1 MEFNNFCSLESQHVE
16 RRESFDKKVLTF
28 TKTNLKPKFKAKKNT
43 VNIDNNLSIENQN
56 IDSQTESVTVTH
68 FDNNSTQTNEY
79 IYASP
84 DDLSNNVV
92 NHVINMSGALEN
104 PFEDPNLNNQNND
117 IFLQQVDS
125 FITNN
130 DTNIF
135 SVTNILNSNTYYQ
148 NNINEISNI
157 ANNFTSIAEPNNNVY
172 LNEIY
177 DTFNIEHDL
186 SNIPST

>member
-1 MEFNNFCSLESQHVE
+1 
-16 RRESFDKKVLTF
+16 
-28 TKTNLKPKFKAKKNT
+28 
-43 VNIDNNLSIENQN
+43 
-56 IDSQTESVTVTH
+56 
-68 FDNNSTQTNEY
+68 
-79 IYASP
+79 
-84 DDLSNNVV
+84 
-92 NHVINMSGALEN
+92 GALEN